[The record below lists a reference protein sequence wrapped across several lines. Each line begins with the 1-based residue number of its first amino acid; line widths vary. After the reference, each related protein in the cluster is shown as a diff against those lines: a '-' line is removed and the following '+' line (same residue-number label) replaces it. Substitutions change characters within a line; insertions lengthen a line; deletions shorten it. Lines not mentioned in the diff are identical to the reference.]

1 MRGTIVWKY
10 FCTRTLVTLIM
21 FMPQASAQNRSVS
34 RLGMDSERLSRIPA
48 RMKSFVEQ
56 GSIAGTVT
64 LVARRGHVVSLEA
77 VGYQDLEDKKPMRT
91 DTIFDIRSVTK
102 PITAIGI
109 MILMEE
115 GKLALNDPVE
125 KYLPEFKTTSRAAED
140 TPHPITIHQLLTH
153 TAGLPF
159 YRLPEIEDI
168 TIKRN
173 RTLADVVVFLSKQKP
188 EFEPGNQFRYSSG
201 GFAILGRIIEVVSGK
216 PYEQFIKERIFDPLG
231 MKDSFFFIPADKQN
245 RVASIY
251 RLDDGK
257 LSKWE
262 EIETYRKNAKYPGPE
277 FGMYSTASDLASL
290 CQMMLDGGT
299 LQDSPRPGSP
309 AGHLRRGGS
318 GKPARVGSKGRRILS
333 RMSVEAMTKNHTL
346 NIKSAIT
353 QRPAYQGL
361 GWGLSGDPMNDFPLT
376 STGSFGHNGAF
387 GAIIWIDPKESLIRI
402 FLAHRFGSGN
412 ESDIFMA
419 MAASAITD

>member
-1 MRGTIVWKY
+1 
-10 FCTRTLVTLIM
+10 
-21 FMPQASAQNRSVS
+21 
-34 RLGMDSERLSRIPA
+34 
-48 RMKSFVEQ
+48 
-56 GSIAGTVT
+56 
-64 LVARRGHVVSLEA
+64 
-77 VGYQDLEDKKPMRT
+77 
-91 DTIFDIRSVTK
+91 
-102 PITAIGI
+102 

-125 KYLPEFKTTSRAAED
+125 KYLPEFKTTTRAAQD
-140 TPHPITIHQLLTH
+140 QPHPITIHHLLTH
-153 TAGLPF
+153 TSGLPF

-173 RTLADVVVFLSKQKP
+173 RTLADVVVFLSKQEP
-188 EFEPGNQFRYSSG
+188 EFEPGTQFRYSSG

-216 PYEQFIKERIFDPLG
+216 PYEQFIKERIFDSLG

-251 RLDDGK
+251 RLENGK
-257 LSKWE
+257 LIKWE
-262 EIETYRKNAKYPGPE
+262 EIETYRKSAKYPGPE

-299 LQDSPRPGSP
+299 F
-309 AGHLRRGGS
+309 
-318 GKPARVGSKGRRILS
+318 KGRRILS
-333 RMSVEAMTKNHTL
+333 RMSVEAMTENHTL

-353 QRPAYQGL
+353 QMPAYQGL
-361 GWGLSGDPMNDFPLT
+361 GWGLSGDPMSDFPLI

-387 GAIIWIDPKESLIRI
+387 GAIIWIDPEKGLIRI
-402 FLAHRFGSGN
+402 FLEQRFGFGN